1 MILNAKKR
9 PLIAVALLLTSLG
22 ITTSCIDNSYDLNKD
37 IDMTISAGGEH
48 LAIPVGYTEKI
59 TLDKIIEIEEGDDLQ
74 LVDGEYHL
82 LKGDDIE
89 PSTTKVEDVTIDE
102 IKSNIEKINI
112 SKDSSTSSPQQRT
125 SNENK
130 YNTDF
135 EKTGKIEVTAKRI
148 DEAVKEIG
156 ELEAKDKVAF
166 DIFINIEGEFSIVKV
181 TNLQIELPD
190 FLVFADTQDTEGII
204 IDKDNHKLSFN
215 DFILKKNTTEEQG
228 KFHLQLIAYYFAE
241 KAGTGQGLVVTNK
254 EINETYDVKV
264 SGTAEVTLGTTT
276 PTVSSNDKLY
286 IIPQIMIAEMNVQN
300 VTGVIQPKITPTN
313 TIVKLENLPDFL
325 SDNEVEL
332 EITNPTISF
341 IANNPLETPIIL
353 NGEMLGKKADG
364 SMIEGSTVKIGNGS
378 KDGNKIQLNPGNNI
392 IILSRTGKSNQENS
406 STVQN
411 IQVSDINNLI
421 KKIPDEVNVT
431 LNPVVKNDDYYTVE
445 LKEDGYTMEGN
456 YDIDIPL
463 NFGSNLKIVYDETID
478 NFDLDLEDV
487 DIKKAILSINAV
499 NTIPLAM
506 EIKNENVSALDANGN
521 VIKDIDVTVEG
532 TITESKD
539 GKAEVSSTLNINL
552 NETAEGA
559 ISKLDGLKLKV
570 TAVPG
575 QATDVQ
581 LLSTQWLQLTDM
593 KLKIP
598 NGIKVDLN

>member
-9 PLIAVALLLTSLG
+9 PLIAMALLLTSLG

-82 LKGDDIE
+82 LKKGNIDNATTEIGEVTVTGTTTIIE
-89 PSTTKVEDVTIDE
+89 ATEIAKVTALTHGQTMAAYI
-102 IKSNIEKINI
+102 
-112 SKDSSTSSPQQRT
+112 
-125 SNENK
+125 
-130 YNTDF
+130 Y
-135 EKTGKIEVTAKRI
+135 KTGTIEVSAHDI
-148 DEAVKEIG
+148 DDAIKEIG
-156 ELEAKDKVAF
+156 
-166 DIFINIEGEFSIVKV
+166 
-181 TNLQIELPD
+181 
-190 FLVFADTQDTEGII
+190 
-204 IDKDNHKLSFN
+204 
-215 DFILKKNTTEEQG
+215 ILKASSPTELIINLGITAGENMDFDNITFTDLKITFPSILDFEPYTGLSNNILDLNGLTINKGEEKNISLQVKGYKFGNETPDG
-228 KFHLQLIAYYFAE
+228 KKIIGNTL
-241 KAGTGQGLVVTNK
+241 N
-254 EINETYDVKV
+254 INE
-264 SGTAEVTLGTTT
+264 EVIVEGTTT
-276 PTVSSNDKLY
+276 VYVETGSNGTISFTPTIEL
-286 IIPQIMIAEMNVQN
+286 QEMDIQS
-300 VTGVIQPKITPTN
+300 VTGVIQPIIEPTGSTVN
-313 TIVKLENLPDFL
+313 LENLPDFL
-325 SDNEVEL
+325 EDDATEL
-332 EITNPTISF
+332 DITNPIFTF
-341 IANNPLETPIIL
+341 IAKNPLEAPIVL
-353 NGEMLGKKADG
+353 NGTMQGEKNG
-364 SMIEGSTVKIGNGS
+364 SIIEGSTVILGRNGIDQQDIILEKGDNIIALSRLGTGGPEGS
-378 KDGNKIQLNPGNNI
+378 KNI
-392 IILSRTGKSNQENS
+392 KVSN
-406 STVQN
+406 
-411 IQVSDINNLI
+411 INDLI
-421 KKIPDEVNVT
+421 KKIPDVVKVD
-431 LNPVVKNDDYYTVE
+431 LNPLVEYATYYTVD
-445 LKEDGYTMEGN
+445 LTTSYAMESN

>member
-82 LKGDDIE
+82 LKKGNIDNATTEIGEVTVTGTTTIIE
-89 PSTTKVEDVTIDE
+89 ATPIAEVAAALTHGQTMAAS
-102 IKSNIEKINI
+102 IN
-112 SKDSSTSSPQQRT
+112 
-125 SNENK
+125 
-130 YNTDF
+130 
-135 EKTGKIEVTAKRI
+135 KTGTIEVSAHDI
-148 DEAVKEIG
+148 DDAIKEIG
-156 ELEAKDKVAF
+156 ILKASSPTELIINLGITAGENMDFDNITFTDLKITFPSILDFEPYTGLSNNILYLDGLTINKGEEKNISLQVKGYKFGNETPDGKKIIGNTLNINEDVIVEGKTTVLVEAGSSGTISF
-166 DIFINIEGEFSIVKV
+166 
-181 TNLQIELPD
+181 TPTIEL
-190 FLVFADTQDTEGII
+190 Q
-204 IDKDNHKLSFN
+204 
-215 DFILKKNTTEEQG
+215 
-228 KFHLQLIAYYFAE
+228 
-241 KAGTGQGLVVTNK
+241 
-254 EINETYDVKV
+254 
-264 SGTAEVTLGTTT
+264 
-276 PTVSSNDKLY
+276 
-286 IIPQIMIAEMNVQN
+286 EMDIQS
-300 VTGVIQPKITPTN
+300 VTGVIQPIIEPTGSTVN
-313 TIVKLENLPDFL
+313 LENLPDFL
-325 SDNEVEL
+325 EDDATEL
-332 EITNPTISF
+332 DITNPIFTF
-341 IANNPLETPIIL
+341 IAKNPLEAPIVL
-353 NGEMLGKKADG
+353 NGTMQGEKNG
-364 SMIEGSTVKIGNGS
+364 SIIEGSTVILGRNGIDQQDIILEKGDNIIALSRLGTGGPEGS
-378 KDGNKIQLNPGNNI
+378 KNI
-392 IILSRTGKSNQENS
+392 KVSN
-406 STVQN
+406 
-411 IQVSDINNLI
+411 INDLI
-421 KKIPDEVNVT
+421 KKIPDVVKVD
-431 LNPVVKNDDYYTVE
+431 LNPLVEYAKYYTVD
-445 LKEDGYTMEGN
+445 LTTSYAMESN

>member
-82 LKGDDIE
+82 LKKGNIDNATTEIGEVTVTGTTTIIE
-89 PSTTKVEDVTIDE
+89 ATPIAEVAAALTHWQTMAAS
-102 IKSNIEKINI
+102 IN
-112 SKDSSTSSPQQRT
+112 
-125 SNENK
+125 
-130 YNTDF
+130 
-135 EKTGKIEVTAKRI
+135 KTGTIEVSAHDI
-148 DEAVKEIG
+148 DDAIKEIG
-156 ELEAKDKVAF
+156 ALKASSPTELIINLGITAGENMDFDNITFTDLKITFPSILDFEPYTGLSNNILDLDGLTINKGEEKNISLQVKGYKFGNETPDGKKIIGNTLNINEKV
-166 DIFINIEGEFSIVKV
+166 IVEGKTTVDVKMGSSG
-181 TNLQIELPD
+181 TISFTPTIEL
-190 FLVFADTQDTEGII
+190 Q
-204 IDKDNHKLSFN
+204 
-215 DFILKKNTTEEQG
+215 
-228 KFHLQLIAYYFAE
+228 
-241 KAGTGQGLVVTNK
+241 
-254 EINETYDVKV
+254 
-264 SGTAEVTLGTTT
+264 
-276 PTVSSNDKLY
+276 
-286 IIPQIMIAEMNVQN
+286 EMDIQS
-300 VTGVIQPKITPTN
+300 VTGVIQPIIEPTGSTVN
-313 TIVKLENLPDFL
+313 LENLPDFL
-325 SDNEVEL
+325 EDDATEL
-332 EITNPTISF
+332 DITNPIFTF
-341 IANNPLETPIIL
+341 IAKNPLEAPIIL
-353 NGEMLGKKADG
+353 NGTMQGEKNG
-364 SMIEGSTVKIGNGS
+364 SIIEGSTVILGRNGIDQQDIILEKGDNIIALSRLGTGGPEGS
-378 KDGNKIQLNPGNNI
+378 KNI
-392 IILSRTGKSNQENS
+392 KVSN
-406 STVQN
+406 
-411 IQVSDINNLI
+411 INDLI
-421 KKIPDEVNVT
+421 KKIPDVVKVD
-431 LNPVVKNDDYYTVE
+431 LNPLVEYATYYTVDLTTSYALE
-445 LKEDGYTMEGN
+445 SN

-581 LLSTQWLQLTDM
+581 LVSTQWLQLTDM

>member
-9 PLIAVALLLTSLG
+9 PLIAMALLLTSLG

-82 LKGDDIE
+82 LKKGNIDNATTEITEVRVTGTTTIIE
-89 PSTTKVEDVTIDE
+89 ATEIAEVATALTDMEFITGIDQVG
-102 IKSNIEKINI
+102 
-112 SKDSSTSSPQQRT
+112 T
-125 SNENK
+125 
-130 YNTDF
+130 
-135 EKTGKIEVTAKRI
+135 IEVSAHNI
-148 DEAVKEIG
+148 DAAIKEIG
-156 ELEAKDKVAF
+156 TLKASSPTELIINLGITAGENMDF
-166 DIFINIEGEFSIVKV
+166 DNITFTDLKITFPSILDFEPYTGLSNNILDLDGLTINKGEEKNISLQVKGYKFGNETPDGKKIIGNTLNINEEVIVEGKTTVDVKMGSSG
-181 TNLQIELPD
+181 TINFTPTIEL
-190 FLVFADTQDTEGII
+190 Q
-204 IDKDNHKLSFN
+204 
-215 DFILKKNTTEEQG
+215 
-228 KFHLQLIAYYFAE
+228 
-241 KAGTGQGLVVTNK
+241 
-254 EINETYDVKV
+254 
-264 SGTAEVTLGTTT
+264 
-276 PTVSSNDKLY
+276 
-286 IIPQIMIAEMNVQN
+286 EMDIQS
-300 VTGVIQPKITPTN
+300 VTGVIQPIIEPTGSTVN
-313 TIVKLENLPDFL
+313 LENLPDFL
-325 SDNEVEL
+325 EDDATEL
-332 EITNPTISF
+332 DITNPIFTF
-341 IANNPLETPIIL
+341 IAKNPLEAPIVL
-353 NGEMLGKKADG
+353 NGTMQGEKNG
-364 SMIEGSTVKIGNGS
+364 SIIEGSTVILGRNGIDQQDIILEKGDNIIALSRLGTGGPEGS
-378 KDGNKIQLNPGNNI
+378 KNI
-392 IILSRTGKSNQENS
+392 KVSN
-406 STVQN
+406 
-411 IQVSDINNLI
+411 INDLI
-421 KKIPDEVNVT
+421 KKIPDVVKVD
-431 LNPVVKNDDYYTVE
+431 LNPLVEYAKYYTVD
-445 LKEDGYTMEGN
+445 LTTSYAMESN

-506 EIKNENVSALDANGN
+506 EIKNENISALDANGN

>member
-82 LKGDDIE
+82 LKKGNIDNA
-89 PSTTKVEDVTIDE
+89 TTKIKEVTVTGTTTIIEATEIAKVTAASADMEFITDIDQVG
-102 IKSNIEKINI
+102 
-112 SKDSSTSSPQQRT
+112 T
-125 SNENK
+125 
-130 YNTDF
+130 
-135 EKTGKIEVTAKRI
+135 IEVSAHDI
-148 DEAVKEIG
+148 DAAIKEIG
-156 ELEAKDKVAF
+156 ALKAASPTELIINLGITAGENMDF
-166 DIFINIEGEFSIVKV
+166 DNITFTDLKITFPSILDFEPYIGLSNNILDLNDLTINKGEEKKISLQVKGYKFGNETPDGKKIIGNTLNINEEVKV
-181 TNLQIELPD
+181 
-190 FLVFADTQDTEGII
+190 EG
-204 IDKDNHKLSFN
+204 
-215 DFILKKNTTEEQG
+215 
-228 KFHLQLIAYYFAE
+228 
-241 KAGTGQGLVVTNK
+241 KATVNVEAGS
-254 EINETYDVKV
+254 
-264 SGTAEVTLGTTT
+264 SGTINFT
-276 PTVSSNDKLY
+276 PTIKL
-286 IIPQIMIAEMNVQN
+286 QEMDIQS
-300 VTGVIQPKITPTN
+300 VTGVIQPIIEPTGSTVN
-313 TIVKLENLPDFL
+313 LENLPDFL
-325 SDNEVEL
+325 EDDATEL
-332 EITNPTISF
+332 DITNPIFTF
-341 IANNPLETPIIL
+341 IAKNPLEAPIVL
-353 NGEMLGKKADG
+353 NGTMQGEKNG
-364 SMIEGSTVKIGNGS
+364 SIIEGSTVILGRNGIDQQDIILEKGDNIIALSRLGTGGPEGS
-378 KDGNKIQLNPGNNI
+378 KNI
-392 IILSRTGKSNQENS
+392 KVSN
-406 STVQN
+406 
-411 IQVSDINNLI
+411 INDLI
-421 KKIPDEVNVT
+421 KKIPDVVKVD
-431 LNPVVKNDDYYTVE
+431 LNPLVEYATYYTVD
-445 LKEDGYTMEGN
+445 LTTSYAMESN

>member
-82 LKGDDIE
+82 LKKGNIDNATTEIGEVTVTGTTTIIEATEIAKVTAASADMEFIKDIDQVG
-89 PSTTKVEDVTIDE
+89 T
-102 IKSNIEKINI
+102 
-112 SKDSSTSSPQQRT
+112 
-125 SNENK
+125 
-130 YNTDF
+130 
-135 EKTGKIEVTAKRI
+135 IEVSAHDI
-148 DEAVKEIG
+148 DAAIKEIG
-156 ELEAKDKVAF
+156 TLKAASPTELTINLGITAGENMDFDKITF
-166 DIFINIEGEFSIVKV
+166 PDLKITFPSILDFEPYIGLSNNILDLNDLTINKGEEKKISLQVKGYKFGNETPDGKKIIGNTLNINEEVKV
-181 TNLQIELPD
+181 EGKAAVYVKMNSSGTITFTPTIEL
-190 FLVFADTQDTEGII
+190 Q
-204 IDKDNHKLSFN
+204 
-215 DFILKKNTTEEQG
+215 
-228 KFHLQLIAYYFAE
+228 
-241 KAGTGQGLVVTNK
+241 
-254 EINETYDVKV
+254 
-264 SGTAEVTLGTTT
+264 
-276 PTVSSNDKLY
+276 
-286 IIPQIMIAEMNVQN
+286 EMDIQS
-300 VTGVIQPKITPTN
+300 VTGVIQPIIEPTGSTVN
-313 TIVKLENLPDFL
+313 LENLPDFL
-325 SDNEVEL
+325 EDDATEL
-332 EITNPTISF
+332 DITNPIFTF
-341 IANNPLETPIIL
+341 IAKNPLEAPIVL
-353 NGEMLGKKADG
+353 NGTMQGEKNG
-364 SMIEGSTVKIGNGS
+364 SIIEGSTVILGRNGIDQQDIILEKGDNIIALSRLGTGGPEGS
-378 KDGNKIQLNPGNNI
+378 KNI
-392 IILSRTGKSNQENS
+392 KVSN
-406 STVQN
+406 
-411 IQVSDINNLI
+411 INDLI
-421 KKIPDEVNVT
+421 KKIPDVVKVD
-431 LNPVVKNDDYYTVE
+431 LNPLVEYATYYTVD
-445 LKEDGYTMEGN
+445 LTTSYAMESN

-581 LLSTQWLQLTDM
+581 LVSTQWLQLTDM
-593 KLKIP
+593 RLKIP

>member
-89 PSTTKVEDVTIDE
+89 PSTTKVKDVTIDE
-102 IKSNIEKINI
+102 IKSNIEKIDI

-190 FLVFADTQDTEGII
+190 FLVFADTQDTEEII

-332 EITNPTISF
+332 DITNPTISF